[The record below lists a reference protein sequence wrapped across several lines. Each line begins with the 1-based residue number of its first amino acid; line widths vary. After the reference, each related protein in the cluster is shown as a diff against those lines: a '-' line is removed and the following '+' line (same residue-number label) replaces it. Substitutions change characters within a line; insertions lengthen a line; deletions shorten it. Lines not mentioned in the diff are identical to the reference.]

1 MKSVLLCGGLGTR
14 LSEETHLVPKPMV
27 KVGEIPILQH
37 IMGIY
42 SKHGFNDFVLALG
55 FKAEVIKQHFLNFY
69 ALNNDLSISLKTG
82 EVKHIR
88 EKQKDW
94 NVDLIDTGMQ
104 TLTGGR
110 LLRLKEHLKGE
121 KTFMMTYG
129 DGVADIDIK
138 KLVEFHKSHGKI
150 ATFTAVRPPSRFG
163 VIDFEGDKVVSFKEK
178 PQTQD
183 GWINGGFFV
192 LETKVFDYLNE
203 GDQTIFERHPLEK
216 LAEDGQL
223 MAYKHEGFWQCM
235 DTLRDKTY
243 LNGLVENGQAPWL

>member
-37 IMGIY
+37 IMVIY

-82 EVKHIR
+82 DVKHIR

-110 LLRLKEHLKGE
+110 LLRLKEHLKG
-121 KTFMMTYG
+121 
-129 DGVADIDIK
+129 
-138 KLVEFHKSHGKI
+138 
-150 ATFTAVRPPSRFG
+150 
-163 VIDFEGDKVVSFKEK
+163 
-178 PQTQD
+178 
-183 GWINGGFFV
+183 
-192 LETKVFDYLNE
+192 
-203 GDQTIFERHPLEK
+203 
-216 LAEDGQL
+216 
-223 MAYKHEGFWQCM
+223 
-235 DTLRDKTY
+235 
-243 LNGLVENGQAPWL
+243 